1 MTRDNDRSIDR
12 YMHRTVDIKAERNRP
27 ALKLN
32 FGNFNEQI

>member
-1 MTRDNDRSIDR
+1 MTRDNDRSIDIR
-12 YMHRTVDIKAERNRP
+12 IVDIKAERNRP